1 MPFVGITI
9 REVQDGFAIRR
20 TLECFYSRTED
31 IPNSFPSSI
40 SASIYKNIY
49 QFDDAKLQGML
60 ESVLLRMDEGYA
72 DKLVEKIKNNMNKPL
87 KKEVLCSVL
96 KLIIPF

>member
-1 MPFVGITI
+1 
-9 REVQDGFAIRR
+9 
-20 TLECFYSRTED
+20 
-31 IPNSFPSSI
+31 
-40 SASIYKNIY
+40 
-49 QFDDAKLQGML
+49 ML